1 MIVPTARAVLLALL
15 GLPVALTL
23 AAALPAAWT
32 LGLLWPLG
40 VLTLLTADAL
50 LARWPWRV
58 AVTPTLPG
66 GMEVG
71 REAAALFHVKNCVE
85 KMGTSL
91 GVTPPLVAGE
101 GTWSGDTLRVP
112 LGAPRRGTGAIDAL
126 WLRWRGP
133 LGLASW
139 QKRTRLGHAVRVAPD
154 TTAVQEHAI
163 RFASRFTLGETAQ
176 RRRGEGSELEALRE
190 FQPGMD
196 SRAIDWKHTARHRT
210 LLAREFR
217 TERNQNVVLAIDAG
231 RLMSEPIAPGEP
243 SRLDVA
249 VTAALLVAYGALRR
263 GDRTALFAYDAA
275 PQLSTGLVAGARAWP
290 ALKRA
295 ASEIDYSTRET
306 NHTYGLSALAGKLDR
321 RSLVVVLTE
330 FADTTAAELMIETV
344 GRLTRDHLVLF
355 VALRDDALEALRAEE
370 PGSLADI
377 SRAVVAADL
386 LAERQLVLTRL
397 RRAGAD
403 VLEAEARQLGPAL
416 LARSIE
422 VRERGLL

>member
-1 MIVPTARAVLLALL
+1 MIVPTTRAVFLALL
-15 GLPVALTL
+15 GLPVALVL
-23 AAALPAAWT
+23 AAARPDAWT
-32 LGLLWPLG
+32 LGLFWPLG
-40 VLTLLTADAL
+40 TVVLVIADAL
-50 LARWPWRV
+50 LARWPGSV
-58 AVTPTLPG
+58 EITPDLPG
-66 GMEVG
+66 ALEVG
-71 REAAALFHVKNCVE
+71 REGAALFHVKNYVE
-85 KMGTSL
+85 NASAVL
-91 GVTPPLVAGE
+91 EVDEPLRAGE
-101 GTWSGDTLRVP
+101 ASLAGDRLAFPLR
-112 LGAPRRGTGAIDAL
+112 APRRGAGTIRAL

-133 LGLASW
+133 LGLAAR
-139 QKRTRLGHAVRVAPD
+139 QQRRRLDHPVRVAPD
-154 TTAVQEHAI
+154 TTTVQEQAI
-163 RFASRFTLGETAQ
+163 RFASRFTLGETTQ

-196 SRAIDWKHTARHRT
+196 PRAIDWKHTARHRK
-210 LLAREFR
+210 LLAREYR

-231 RLMSEPIAPGEP
+231 RLMSEPLAPGQP
-243 SRLDVA
+243 SRLDAA

-275 PQLSTGLVAGARAWP
+275 PQLSTGLVHGARAYP

-295 ASEIDYSTRET
+295 ASDIDYSTRET
-306 NHTYGLSALAGKLDR
+306 NHTLGLSTLAGRLDR

-355 VALRDDALEALRAEE
+355 VALRDDALEALRAEA
-370 PGSLADI
+370 PDTLADI
-377 SRAVVAADL
+377 SRAVVASDL
-386 LAERQLVLTRL
+386 LEERQLVLNRL

-403 VLEAEARQLGPAL
+403 VLEAEARYLGPAL